1 MAKKL
6 GQRIFNNFGL
16 KILAVLFAIIL
27 WIVVVN
33 IDDPTQSQNYTIS
46 VTLENTDYLTSMD
59 KYYEVL
65 GGNNTVTFRVTAKRS
80 VHEKLSNSDF
90 SAVAN
95 LEKIE
100 YDERTE
106 SYQVPVTI
114 TAERYSKDVEIST
127 KQNYLVLALEDLSR
141 TQKVITATTR
151 GTVADGFALGDV
163 SITSYNILKISGP
176 ASIVSQI
183 DTVVAIIN
191 VDGVNTD
198 VTDSVSPILYDAEGN
213 AIDTTKLSLSLKTV
227 SISAQILG
235 TRDVP
240 VQFETMGTVK
250 KGYKVTGIS
259 YSPTEVRIKGES
271 ALLNTVN
278 SIAVPQEV
286 LDMTGLSDNLEKEV
300 DISTY
305 LPSGTSLVL
314 GSDAK
319 IAVTV
324 TVEPVVTKEF
334 EVPVKNITVKNLSEE
349 YEVKFGGDYVV
360 MEVSGTEKAMKGLKE
375 KDITGTLDL
384 GSAAVGAYS
393 LSVAW
398 DLDEADYSVSADLV
412 PVTIRKQNE
421 DTETEED
428 SGETGAE
435 KNVGEER

>member
-213 AIDTTKLSLSLKTV
+213 TIDTTKLSLSLKTV

-278 SIAVPQEV
+278 SIVVPQEV
-286 LDMTGLSDNLEKEV
+286 LDMTGLSDDLEKEV

-435 KNVGEER
+435 KNVREER